1 MEEDPSFS
9 DESFDLSEIEGS
21 SGDGLV
27 FLHDGTKLTDTSLV
41 KIKKYDF
48 TNPIV
53 LSDAD
58 LSKLKT
64 KSEQF
69 VYYLAGHLS
78 MFLRTEFNL
87 ELEDLNADLYAN
99 FTNSVKTPSCVTMFK
114 LQELNGVC
122 LLDVNSHLSA
132 TVVDRI
138 LGGRGSTNPEERGLT
153 DIEKAL
159 VEDFNQI
166 ILEEW
171 CKQWDSTM
179 RLSPSIIGTESS
191 GKFLQTS
198 PADAM
203 MLILSMEASFGD
215 VSGPMRIAVPY
226 YTLEPVV
233 SRLLSMASA
242 KDDKKSVPLRW
253 HDVYDDI
260 PVDVSAEWDA
270 FELTLRDL
278 SNLEVDDVI
287 EMSPSLIGETKLRI
301 ENRTC
306 FIGEIGLEG
315 DQVAFQV
322 NESIA
327 DAVKLIGKI
336 MDSKKMDIVMDVKV
350 SVTVQLGT
358 AELPMKE
365 VVELSPGAQ
374 IQLKQNA
381 KDPVSLLV
389 NGKLIAHGEVVVV
402 DDKFGLK
409 ITEIV
414 DSPS

>member
-1 MEEDPSFS
+1 MANDPNFS
-9 DESFDLSEIEGS
+9 DESFDLSEIESQS
-21 SGDGLV
+21 SDGAV
-27 FLHDGTKLTDTSLV
+27 FLCDGTKLSDPSSV
-41 KIKKYDF
+41 KVKRYDF

-53 LSDAD
+53 LSEAD
-58 LSKLKT
+58 LSKLRT

-87 ELEDLNADLYAN
+87 ELEDLTADLYAN
-99 FTNSVKTPSCVTMFK
+99 FTHSVKTPSCITMFK

-171 CKQWDSTM
+171 CKQWEGSIQ
-179 RLSPSIIGTESS
+179 LNPSIIGTEST

-203 MLILSMEASFGD
+203 MLVLSMEASFGD

-233 SRLLSMASA
+233 SRLLATAVA
-242 KDDKKSVPLRW
+242 KEEKQSLPPRW
-253 HDVYDDI
+253 HNVYDEI
-260 PVDVSAEWDA
+260 PVTVSAEWDA

-287 EMSPSLIGETKLRI
+287 EMSPSLIEETKLRI

-306 FIGEIGLEG
+306 FIGEIGIEVEK
-315 DQVAFQV
+315 VAFQV

-327 DAVKLIGKI
+327 EAVKLIGK
-336 MDSKKMDIVMDVKV
+336 
-350 SVTVQLGT
+350 
-358 AELPMKE
+358 
-365 VVELSPGAQ
+365 
-374 IQLKQNA
+374 N
-381 KDPVSLLV
+381 
-389 NGKLIAHGEVVVV
+389 HG
-402 DDKFGLK
+402 
-409 ITEIV
+409 
-414 DSPS
+414 

>member
-1 MEEDPSFS
+1 MENDPNFS
-9 DESFDLSEIEGS
+9 DESFDLSEIDGQGS
-21 SGDGLV
+21 SGVV
-27 FLHDGTKLTDTSLV
+27 FLHDGTKLSDPSSV
-41 KIKKYDF
+41 SVKKYDF

-87 ELEDLNADLYAN
+87 EMEDLTADLYAN
-99 FTNSVKTPSCVTMFK
+99 FTHSVKTPSCITMFK
-114 LQELNGVC
+114 LQELNGIC

-171 CKQWDSTM
+171 CKQWEGSIQ
-179 RLSPSIIGTESS
+179 LNPSIIGTESS

-203 MLILSMEASFGD
+203 MLVLSMEASFGD

-233 SRLLSMASA
+233 SRLLATAATKEEKQST
-242 KDDKKSVPLRW
+242 PPRW
-253 HDVYDDI
+253 HNVYDDI
-260 PVDVSAEWDA
+260 PVSVSAEWDA
-270 FELTLRDL
+270 FQLTLRDL

-287 EMSPSLIGETKLRI
+287 EMSTSLVEDTKLRI

-327 DAVKLIGKI
+327 EAVKLIGK
-336 MDSKKMDIVMDVKV
+336 
-350 SVTVQLGT
+350 
-358 AELPMKE
+358 
-365 VVELSPGAQ
+365 
-374 IQLKQNA
+374 N
-381 KDPVSLLV
+381 
-389 NGKLIAHGEVVVV
+389 HG
-402 DDKFGLK
+402 
-409 ITEIV
+409 
-414 DSPS
+414 

>member
-1 MEEDPSFS
+1 MSDETKFD
-9 DESFDLSEIEGS
+9 DESFDLSEIQGES
-21 SGDGLV
+21 EHPI
-27 FLHDGTKLTDTSLV
+27 FLHDGTKLSSDSG
-41 KIKKYDF
+41 ISSKKYDF

-69 VYYLAGHLS
+69 AYYLAGHLS

-87 ELEDLNADLYAN
+87 ELEGLSADLYSS
-99 FTNSVKTPSCVTMFK
+99 FTQSIKTPSCVSMFK
-114 LQELNGVC
+114 MQELNGVC

-166 ILEEW
+166 ILQEW
-171 CKQWDSTM
+171 CKQWESVMT
-179 RLSPSIIGTESS
+179 LTPSIIGSESS

-203 MLILSMEASFGD
+203 MLVMSMEASFGD

-226 YTLEPVV
+226 YTMEPVL
-233 SRLLSMASA
+233 SRLLSAVSTQEV
-242 KDDKKSVPLRW
+242 KSERPPRW
-253 HDVYDDI
+253 HNVYDNI
-260 PVDVSAEWDA
+260 PVKVSAEWDA

-278 SNLEVDDVI
+278 TNLEVDDVI
-287 EMSPSLIGETKLRI
+287 EMDPALIEKTKLRI

-306 FIGEIGLEG
+306 FTGEIGLEG

-322 NESIA
+322 NESITEA
-327 DAVKLIGKI
+327 LKMIGK
-336 MDSKKMDIVMDVKV
+336 
-350 SVTVQLGT
+350 
-358 AELPMKE
+358 
-365 VVELSPGAQ
+365 
-374 IQLKQNA
+374 N
-381 KDPVSLLV
+381 
-389 NGKLIAHGEVVVV
+389 HG
-402 DDKFGLK
+402 
-409 ITEIV
+409 
-414 DSPS
+414 

>member
-1 MEEDPSFS
+1 MENDPNFS
-9 DESFDLSEIEGS
+9 DESFDLSEIEGQG
-21 SGDGLV
+21 SGGSL
-27 FLHDGTKLTDTSLV
+27 FLHDGTKLSDPSSV
-41 KIKKYDF
+41 KVKKYDF

-58 LSKLKT
+58 LSKLRT

-87 ELEDLNADLYAN
+87 ELEDLTADLYAN
-99 FTNSVKTPSCVTMFK
+99 FTHSVKNPSCITMFK

-171 CKQWDSTM
+171 CKQWDST
-179 RLSPSIIGTESS
+179 LQLNPTIIGTEST

-203 MLILSMEASFGD
+203 MLVLSMEASFGD

-233 SRLLSMASA
+233 SRLLATVSTKEEKQTA
-242 KDDKKSVPLRW
+242 PPRW
-253 HDVYDDI
+253 HNVYDEI
-260 PVDVSAEWDA
+260 PVAVSAEWDA

-287 EMSPSLIGETKLRI
+287 EMSPSLIDDTKLRI

-327 DAVKLIGKI
+327 EAVKLIGK
-336 MDSKKMDIVMDVKV
+336 
-350 SVTVQLGT
+350 
-358 AELPMKE
+358 
-365 VVELSPGAQ
+365 
-374 IQLKQNA
+374 N
-381 KDPVSLLV
+381 
-389 NGKLIAHGEVVVV
+389 HG
-402 DDKFGLK
+402 
-409 ITEIV
+409 
-414 DSPS
+414 

>member
-1 MEEDPSFS
+1 MENDPNFS
-9 DESFDLSEIEGS
+9 DESFDLSEIESQS
-21 SGDGLV
+21 SDGAV
-27 FLHDGTKLTDTSLV
+27 FLYDGTKLSDPSSV
-41 KIKKYDF
+41 KVKRYDF

-53 LSDAD
+53 LSEAD
-58 LSKLKT
+58 LSKLRT

-87 ELEDLNADLYAN
+87 ELEDLTADLYAN
-99 FTNSVKTPSCVTMFK
+99 FTHSVKTPSCVTMFK

-171 CKQWDSTM
+171 CKQWEGSIQ
-179 RLSPSIIGTESS
+179 LNPSIIGTEST

-203 MLILSMEASFGD
+203 MLVLSMEASFGD

-233 SRLLSMASA
+233 SRLLATAVA
-242 KDDKKSVPLRW
+242 KEEKQSLPPRW
-253 HDVYDDI
+253 HNVYDEI
-260 PVDVSAEWDA
+260 PVTVSAEWDA

-287 EMSPSLIGETKLRI
+287 EMSPSLIEETKLRI

-306 FIGEIGLEG
+306 FIGEIGIEG
-315 DQVAFQV
+315 EKVAFQV

-327 DAVKLIGKI
+327 EAVKLIGK
-336 MDSKKMDIVMDVKV
+336 
-350 SVTVQLGT
+350 
-358 AELPMKE
+358 
-365 VVELSPGAQ
+365 
-374 IQLKQNA
+374 N
-381 KDPVSLLV
+381 
-389 NGKLIAHGEVVVV
+389 HG
-402 DDKFGLK
+402 
-409 ITEIV
+409 
-414 DSPS
+414 

>member
-1 MEEDPSFS
+1 MANDPNFS
-9 DESFDLSEIEGS
+9 DESFDLSEIEGQGS
-21 SGDGLV
+21 SGSL
-27 FLHDGTKLTDTSLV
+27 FLHDGTKLSDPSSV
-41 KIKKYDF
+41 KVKKYDF

-58 LSKLKT
+58 LSKLRT

-99 FTNSVKTPSCVTMFK
+99 FTHSVKNPSCITMFK

-171 CKQWDSTM
+171 CKQWDST
-179 RLSPSIIGTESS
+179 LQLNPTIIGTEST

-203 MLILSMEASFGD
+203 MLVLSMEASFGD

-233 SRLLSMASA
+233 SRLLDTVSTKEEKQTA
-242 KDDKKSVPLRW
+242 PPRW
-253 HDVYDDI
+253 HNVYDEI
-260 PVDVSAEWDA
+260 PVAVSAEWDA

-287 EMSPSLIGETKLRI
+287 EMSPSLIDDTKLRI

-327 DAVKLIGKI
+327 EAVKLIGK
-336 MDSKKMDIVMDVKV
+336 
-350 SVTVQLGT
+350 
-358 AELPMKE
+358 
-365 VVELSPGAQ
+365 
-374 IQLKQNA
+374 N
-381 KDPVSLLV
+381 
-389 NGKLIAHGEVVVV
+389 HG
-402 DDKFGLK
+402 
-409 ITEIV
+409 
-414 DSPS
+414 

>member
-1 MEEDPSFS
+1 MENDPNFS
-9 DESFDLSEIEGS
+9 DESFDLSEIDGQGS
-21 SGDGLV
+21 SGAV
-27 FLHDGTKLTDTSLV
+27 FLHDGTKLSDPSSV
-41 KIKKYDF
+41 KVKKYDF

-87 ELEDLNADLYAN
+87 ELEDLTADLYAN
-99 FTNSVKTPSCVTMFK
+99 FTHSVKTPSCITMFK

-171 CKQWDSTM
+171 CKQWESSIQ
-179 RLSPSIIGTESS
+179 LNPSIIGTEST

-203 MLILSMEASFGD
+203 MLVLSMEASFGD

-233 SRLLSMASA
+233 SRLLATVATKEEKQST
-242 KDDKKSVPLRW
+242 PPRW
-253 HDVYDDI
+253 HNVYDEI
-260 PVDVSAEWDA
+260 PVAVSAEWDA
-270 FELTLRDL
+270 FQLTLRDL

-287 EMSPSLIGETKLRI
+287 EMSPSLVEDTKLRI

-315 DQVAFQV
+315 EQVAFQV

-327 DAVKLIGKI
+327 EAVKLIGK
-336 MDSKKMDIVMDVKV
+336 
-350 SVTVQLGT
+350 
-358 AELPMKE
+358 
-365 VVELSPGAQ
+365 
-374 IQLKQNA
+374 N
-381 KDPVSLLV
+381 
-389 NGKLIAHGEVVVV
+389 HG
-402 DDKFGLK
+402 
-409 ITEIV
+409 
-414 DSPS
+414 

>member
-1 MEEDPSFS
+1 MANDPDFS
-9 DESFDLSEIEGS
+9 DESFDLSEIESQGS
-21 SGDGLV
+21 GGVL
-27 FLHDGTKLTDTSLV
+27 FLHDGTKLSDPSSV
-41 KIKKYDF
+41 KVKKYDF

-58 LSKLKT
+58 LSKLRT

-87 ELEDLNADLYAN
+87 ELEDLTADLYAN
-99 FTNSVKTPSCVTMFK
+99 FTHSVKNPSCVTMFK

-171 CKQWDSTM
+171 CKQWDGALQLNPT
-179 RLSPSIIGTESS
+179 IIGAEST

-203 MLILSMEASFGD
+203 MLVLSMEASFGD

-233 SRLLSMASA
+233 SRLLATVSTKEERQTA
-242 KDDKKSVPLRW
+242 PPRW
-253 HDVYDDI
+253 HNVYDDI
-260 PVDVSAEWDA
+260 PVAVSAEWDA

-287 EMSPSLIGETKLRI
+287 EMSPSLIDDTKLRI

-327 DAVKLIGKI
+327 EAVKLIGK
-336 MDSKKMDIVMDVKV
+336 
-350 SVTVQLGT
+350 
-358 AELPMKE
+358 
-365 VVELSPGAQ
+365 
-374 IQLKQNA
+374 N
-381 KDPVSLLV
+381 
-389 NGKLIAHGEVVVV
+389 HG
-402 DDKFGLK
+402 
-409 ITEIV
+409 
-414 DSPS
+414 

>member
-1 MEEDPSFS
+1 MENDPNFS
-9 DESFDLSEIEGS
+9 DESFDLSEIES
-21 SGDGLV
+21 DGLGGPI
-27 FLHDGTKLTDTSLV
+27 FLHDGTKLTDPSAV
-41 KIKKYDF
+41 KVKKYDF

-99 FTNSVKTPSCVTMFK
+99 FTHSIKDPSCVTMFK

-171 CKQWDSTM
+171 CKQWHNTM
-179 RLSPSIIGTESS
+179 ELNPSIIGTEST

-233 SRLLSMASA
+233 SRLLATASA
-242 KDDKKSVPLRW
+242 STDKKDSLPPRW
-253 HDVYDDI
+253 HDIYDEI
-260 PVDVSAEWDA
+260 PVAVSVEWDA

-278 SNLEVDDVI
+278 SNLQVDDVI
-287 EMSPSLIGETKLRI
+287 EMSPSLLEDTKLRI

-306 FIGEIGLEG
+306 FIGEVGLEG

-327 DAVKLIGKI
+327 DAVKLIGK
-336 MDSKKMDIVMDVKV
+336 
-350 SVTVQLGT
+350 
-358 AELPMKE
+358 
-365 VVELSPGAQ
+365 
-374 IQLKQNA
+374 N
-381 KDPVSLLV
+381 
-389 NGKLIAHGEVVVV
+389 HG
-402 DDKFGLK
+402 
-409 ITEIV
+409 
-414 DSPS
+414 

>member
-1 MEEDPSFS
+1 MSTDPSFA
-9 DESFDLSEIEGS
+9 DESFDLSEIQDS
-21 SGDGLV
+21 SGAQPVFSFDGHK
-27 FLHDGTKLTDTSLV
+27 FTDLSQV
-41 KIKKYDF
+41 SIKKYDF

-87 ELEDLNADLYAN
+87 ELENLNADLYSN
-99 FTNSVKTPSCVTMFK
+99 FTQSIINPSCITMFK

-159 VEDFNQI
+159 VGDFNQI

-171 CKQWDSTM
+171 CKQWSSTM
-179 RLSPSIIGTESS
+179 PLTPSIIGNESS

-203 MLILSMEASFGD
+203 MLIMSMEASFGD

-233 SRLLSMASA
+233 SRLLNSVSASE
-242 KDDKKSVPLRW
+242 KKVATPPRW
-253 HDVYDDI
+253 HEIYDGI
-260 PVDVSAEWDA
+260 PVSVSAEWDA
-270 FELTLRDL
+270 FELSLRDL
-278 SNLEVDDVI
+278 TNLETDDII
-287 EMSPSLIGETKLRI
+287 EMSPSLIENTKLRI
-301 ENRTC
+301 EGRTC
-306 FIGEIGLEG
+306 FTGEIGLDG

-322 NESIA
+322 NESIIE
-327 DAVKLIGKI
+327 AVKLIGK
-336 MDSKKMDIVMDVKV
+336 K
-350 SVTVQLGT
+350 
-358 AELPMKE
+358 
-365 VVELSPGAQ
+365 
-374 IQLKQNA
+374 
-381 KDPVSLLV
+381 
-389 NGKLIAHGEVVVV
+389 HG
-402 DDKFGLK
+402 
-409 ITEIV
+409 
-414 DSPS
+414 

>member
-1 MEEDPSFS
+1 MENDPNFS
-9 DESFDLSEIEGS
+9 DESFDLSEIDGQGS
-21 SGDGLV
+21 SGAV
-27 FLHDGTKLTDTSLV
+27 FLHDGTKLSDPSSV
-41 KIKKYDF
+41 KVKKYDF

-87 ELEDLNADLYAN
+87 ELEGLTADLYAN
-99 FTNSVKTPSCVTMFK
+99 FTHSVKTPSCITMFK

-171 CKQWDSTM
+171 CKQWESSIQ
-179 RLSPSIIGTESS
+179 LNPSIIGTEST

-203 MLILSMEASFGD
+203 MLVLSMEASFGD

-233 SRLLSMASA
+233 SRLLATTVS
-242 KDDKKSVPLRW
+242 KEEKPSVPPRW
-253 HDVYDDI
+253 HNVYDES
-260 PVDVSAEWDA
+260 PVAVSAEWDA
-270 FELTLRDL
+270 FQLSLRDL

-287 EMSPSLIGETKLRI
+287 EMSPSLVEDTKLRI

-327 DAVKLIGKI
+327 EAVKLIGK
-336 MDSKKMDIVMDVKV
+336 
-350 SVTVQLGT
+350 
-358 AELPMKE
+358 
-365 VVELSPGAQ
+365 
-374 IQLKQNA
+374 N
-381 KDPVSLLV
+381 
-389 NGKLIAHGEVVVV
+389 HG
-402 DDKFGLK
+402 
-409 ITEIV
+409 
-414 DSPS
+414 

>member
-9 DESFDLSEIEGS
+9 DESFDLSEIDSAGS
-21 SGDGLV
+21 GGQV
-27 FLHDGTKLTDTSLV
+27 FLHDGTKLTDPSAV

-99 FTNSVKTPSCVTMFK
+99 FTNSVKTPSCITMFK

-179 RLSPSIIGTESS
+179 SLSPSIIGTESS

-198 PADAM
+198 PSDAM

-233 SRLLSMASA
+233 SRLLSMAAA
-242 KDDKKSVPLRW
+242 KDEKKSLPARW

-260 PVDVSAEWDA
+260 PVQVSAEWDA

-278 SNLEVDDVI
+278 SNLEADDVI

-327 DAVKLIGKI
+327 DAVKLIGK
-336 MDSKKMDIVMDVKV
+336 
-350 SVTVQLGT
+350 
-358 AELPMKE
+358 
-365 VVELSPGAQ
+365 
-374 IQLKQNA
+374 N
-381 KDPVSLLV
+381 
-389 NGKLIAHGEVVVV
+389 HG
-402 DDKFGLK
+402 
-409 ITEIV
+409 
-414 DSPS
+414 

>member
-1 MEEDPSFS
+1 MENDPNFS
-9 DESFDLSEIEGS
+9 DESFDLSEIDGQGS
-21 SGDGLV
+21 SGAV
-27 FLHDGTKLTDTSLV
+27 FLHDGTKLSDPSSV
-41 KIKKYDF
+41 KVKKYDF

-87 ELEDLNADLYAN
+87 ELEDLTADLYAN
-99 FTNSVKTPSCVTMFK
+99 FTHSVKTPSCITMFK

-171 CKQWDSTM
+171 CKQWEGSIQ
-179 RLSPSIIGTESS
+179 LNPSIIGTEST

-203 MLILSMEASFGD
+203 MLVLSMEASFGD

-233 SRLLSMASA
+233 SRLLATVATKEEKQST
-242 KDDKKSVPLRW
+242 PPRW
-253 HDVYDDI
+253 HNVYDEI
-260 PVDVSAEWDA
+260 PVAVSAEWDA
-270 FELTLRDL
+270 FQLTLRDL

-287 EMSPSLIGETKLRI
+287 EMSPSLVEDTKLRI

-327 DAVKLIGKI
+327 EAVKLIGK
-336 MDSKKMDIVMDVKV
+336 
-350 SVTVQLGT
+350 
-358 AELPMKE
+358 
-365 VVELSPGAQ
+365 
-374 IQLKQNA
+374 N
-381 KDPVSLLV
+381 
-389 NGKLIAHGEVVVV
+389 HG
-402 DDKFGLK
+402 
-409 ITEIV
+409 
-414 DSPS
+414 